1 VNRESSSESLL
12 LSNAIG
18 QKNPYAIPLPSRGG

>member
-1 VNRESSSESLL
+1 MIRESSSESVL

-18 QKNPYAIPLPSRGG
+18 TEKSNAIPLPSRGG